1 MLATSHQIA
10 KPLLKKFWHF
20 KNLPRLALW
29 SHDTSSICYT
39 ASQRLPGVLLRIHKR
54 SENTLHL
61 FLFAD
66 LTLSTQSLYCVGLL
80 KMAVLHVSL
89 ISMLCLYKLILEKL
103 RSRSA
108 DTFCVFAVWSRIY
121 TPVWS
126 AACSVSPACDWDS
139 RLLSALKSFR
149 SFRSNWTG
157 HMRQRCIKCFHK
169 CTLHKEGRGKN

>member
-20 KNLPRLALW
+20 KNLLRLALW

-89 ISMLCLYKLILEKL
+89 ISMLCLSKFILE
-103 RSRSA
+103 RETQITFSRYVLC
-108 DTFCVFAVWSRIY
+108 F
-121 TPVWS
+121 
-126 AACSVSPACDWDS
+126 CSVIQDLYTCMIGCLQRFSGLW
-139 RLLSALKSFR
+139 LGFALTFS
-149 SFRSNWTG
+149 
-157 HMRQRCIKCFHK
+157 IKV
-169 CTLHKEGRGKN
+169 LQELQE